1 MNFFKSFLASLLGTF
16 IALGLISILFFTGI
30 AAIATSINFK
40 TVDSAFI
47 SENSVLNIDLNTS
60 VRDRSPAFNPFGFF
74 TENANGIIGMDAII
88 GSINKAKKD
97 EKIKGIRLNSG
108 LISSGWAQAR
118 EIRNCLNE
126 FKKSG
131 KFIYAYADF
140 MSQKGYYVSSV
151 ADSIFMNPVG
161 SIELKGLS
169 SEVLYF
175 EDFQNQYG
183 LKMEVIRHGKYKSAV
198 EPFLQDKMSD
208 ENRAQIKGLL
218 DAVWTTISDE
228 IVESRAI
235 SKKALEKM
243 VEELTVTDAKEAI
256 TNGIID
262 ALVYEDDFEKSIK
275 VALEIDKDDS
285 INSVEFYEL
294 NTQMKTFD
302 SDVKD
307 QIAVIYANGPILY
320 TSGTEEVI
328 GKKALNQAFQE
339 VETNKNIKGAVL
351 RIDSPGGDA
360 MTSEIILNAMRKLKG
375 KKPLVVSLG
384 NIAASG
390 GYYIACLGD
399 KIYASPMTITGSIG
413 VLAAFP
419 NMRGLAE
426 RIGINAEQVN
436 SHKNAMGYSLFEPL
450 NDGFKNSTKSAIEKV
465 YTTFKSR
472 VSEGRSLN
480 MEKVEDL
487 SKGRIW
493 SGKDAV
499 ENGLVDAIGG
509 LEDAIQA
516 TAEMAAIENY
526 NIDSYPKYENEFEY
540 IFLDALSFIR
550 LKIFNHPIEKF
561 ASELI
566 KLSDM
571 EGIQAIIPFSINIE

>member
-262 ALVYEDDFEKSIK
+262 ALVYEEDFEKSIK

-328 GKKALNQAFQE
+328 GKKALNRAFQE

-360 MTSEIILNAMRKLKG
+360 MTSEIILNAIRKLKG

-566 KLSDM
+566 KLSEM

>member
-1 MNFFKSFLASLLGTF
+1 M
-16 IALGLISILFFTGI
+16 IA
-30 AAIATSINFK
+30 
-40 TVDSAFI
+40 
-47 SENSVLNIDLNTS
+47 
-60 VRDRSPAFNPFGFF
+60 
-74 TENANGIIGMDAII
+74 
-88 GSINKAKKD
+88 
-97 EKIKGIRLNSG
+97 SG

-328 GKKALNQAFQE
+328 GKKALNRAFQE

-526 NIDSYPKYENEFEY
+526 NIDSYPKYENEFEH

-566 KLSDM
+566 KLSEM

>member
-526 NIDSYPKYENEFEY
+526 NIDSYPKYENEFEH

-561 ASELI
+561 ASELM
-566 KLSDM
+566 KLSEM

>member
-328 GKKALNQAFQE
+328 GKKALNRAFQE

>member
-74 TENANGIIGMDAII
+74 TENATGIIGMDAII
-88 GSINKAKKD
+88 GSINMAKKD

-243 VEELTVTDAKEAI
+243 IEELTVTDAKEAI

-275 VALEIDKDDS
+275 AALEIDKDDS

-328 GKKALNQAFQE
+328 GKKGLNQAFQE

-566 KLSDM
+566 KLSEM

>member
-262 ALVYEDDFEKSIK
+262 ALVYEGDFEKSIK

-302 SDVKD
+302 SHVKD

-526 NIDSYPKYENEFEY
+526 NIDSYPKYENEFEH

-566 KLSDM
+566 KLSEM

>member
-97 EKIKGIRLNSG
+97 EKIKGIRLSSG

-275 VALEIDKDDS
+275 AALEIDKDDS

-550 LKIFNHPIEKF
+550 LKVFNHPIEKF

-566 KLSDM
+566 KLSEM

>member
-40 TVDSAFI
+40 TDDSAFI

-161 SIELKGLS
+161 SIKLKGLS

-228 IVESRAI
+228 IVDSRAI

-275 VALEIDKDDS
+275 AALEIDKDDS

-566 KLSDM
+566 KLSEM

>member
-328 GKKALNQAFQE
+328 GKKALNRAFQE

-550 LKIFNHPIEKF
+550 LKVFNHPIEKF

-566 KLSDM
+566 KLSEM

>member
-275 VALEIDKDDS
+275 AALEIDKDDS

>member
-328 GKKALNQAFQE
+328 GKKALNRAFQE

-566 KLSDM
+566 KLSEM

>member
-262 ALVYEDDFEKSIK
+262 ALIYEEDFEKSIK
-275 VALEIDKDDS
+275 AALEIDKDDS

-493 SGKDAV
+493 SGKDAM

-566 KLSDM
+566 KLSEM

>member
-74 TENANGIIGMDAII
+74 TENATGIIGMDAII

-262 ALVYEDDFEKSIK
+262 ALIYEEDFEKSIK
-275 VALEIDKDDS
+275 AALEIDKDDS

-493 SGKDAV
+493 SGKDAM

-566 KLSDM
+566 KLSEM

>member
-40 TVDSAFI
+40 TDDSAFI

-74 TENANGIIGMDAII
+74 TENATGIIGMDAII
-88 GSINKAKKD
+88 GSINMAKKD

-228 IVESRAI
+228 IVDSRAI

-262 ALVYEDDFEKSIK
+262 ALVYEEDFEKSIK

-285 INSVEFYEL
+285 INSVELYEL

-360 MTSEIILNAMRKLKG
+360 MTSEIILNAIRKLKG

-566 KLSDM
+566 KLSEM

>member
-47 SENSVLNIDLNTS
+47 SENSVLNINLNTS

-74 TENANGIIGMDAII
+74 SENATGIIGMDAII

-140 MSQKGYYVSSV
+140 MSQKGYYLSSV
-151 ADSIFMNPVG
+151 ADSIFMNPIG

-566 KLSDM
+566 KLSEM

>member
-275 VALEIDKDDS
+275 AALEIDKDDS

-328 GKKALNQAFQE
+328 GKKALNRAFQE

-566 KLSDM
+566 KLSEM